1 MRFPNGEHLTLLD
14 FVRSHHPA
22 GEFALLP
29 GSHTAELTEESIPDE
44 TLHLSAAVQYSGFRS
59 VIGTLW
65 GMDDSVDDEQDLA
78 KAVLL
83 SMFSEKGG
91 EEPYYERSARALR
104 DAVKEMR
111 CNLPVPSMRWVNYV
125 HYGA

>member
-1 MRFPNGEHLTLLD
+1 MRFPNGEYLTLLNL
-14 FVRSHHPA
+14 VRSQHPA

-29 GSHTAELTEESIPDE
+29 GSCTAELTEGSIPDE
-44 TLHLSAAVQYSGFRS
+44 ALHLCAAVQYSGYRS

-65 GMDDSVDDEQDLA
+65 RMDDSVDDEQDLA

-83 SMFSEKGG
+83 LMLSGKGG
-91 EEPYYERSARALR
+91 EPYYERSARALR
-104 DAVKEMR
+104 DAVHQMR
-111 CNLPVPSMRWVNYV
+111 CKLPLVRWVNYV